1 MRRSSYLI
9 FYPGTAAF
17 AVFISGWI
25 AWLCLSPALSAQTA
39 VNDCQKV
46 WIYLD
51 TTQLTTADFTPLKI
65 TPRCAARLY
74 QKGAPDE
81 TNFSN
86 AVPGQHIRTAIEKD
100 CRRILFYSRALQAYS
115 AMINP
120 SKTSSLKDLPFVK
133 EVTMV
138 RRYRRM
144 SPPEPARSLEKSHS
158 DNPYYGNSYEQLQRL
173 NIPPVHEA
181 GYTGAGVRI
190 ALIDAG
196 FFKDHEVFQQ
206 IITSDRLIAERD
218 FIYKDNDVQDDQA
231 GSGTSNIQCRHGT
244 SVWSL
249 IGGFV
254 EDSYIGAAYGAEFL
268 LAKTEIIPSETAVE
282 EDYFVAAVEWADE
295 NGADIISSSVS
306 YRYDFDDPAE
316 DHPYEDLDGRTTAVA
331 RVVNWAFERGIL
343 PVICAGNA
351 ARLFSDGGLMSPSD
365 ALGALTVG
373 AVNLDGQIAGFSSHG
388 PTPDGRIKPDLCAP
402 GVSIYVASSGSPTS
416 YNTGDGTS
424 YATPLIAGSAA
435 LLIEKYSTLSP
446 IQIIQMLRN
455 NASHSHNPD
464 HRYGWGVPDIYRAMF
479 AQDSLFIPGR
489 QLERKRVYAL
499 PNPAISG
506 VTLRFLWPH
515 VIPSEKRVPLTI
527 HNLLGELVWRTE
539 LAPQIAGTPESIRWN
554 LKNLQ
559 GNNVSSGLYVVTIHD
574 RNTIISGNC
583 LILH

>member
-1 MRRSSYLI
+1 MRRNSYLI

-25 AWLCLSPALSAQTA
+25 AWLCLSRTISAQTT
-39 VNDCQKV
+39 VNDSQKV

-51 TTQLTTADFTPLKI
+51 TTQLTTADFTPPEI
-65 TPRCAARLY
+65 TPRCAARLH
-74 QKGAPDE
+74 QKGTPEDR
-81 TNFSN
+81 NFSD

-100 CRRILFYSRALQAYS
+100 CREILFYSRSLQAYS
-115 AMINP
+115 AIINP
-120 SKTSSLKDLPFVK
+120 DKTPTLENLPFVK
-133 EVTMV
+133 EVTTV
-138 RRYRRM
+138 RRYRRIT
-144 SPPEPARSLEKSHS
+144 PPEPARLLEKSYS
-158 DNPYYGNSYEQLQRL
+158 VNPYYGNSYEQLQRL
-173 NIPPVHEA
+173 NIPLVHEA

-190 ALIDAG
+190 AVIDAG
-196 FFKDHEVFQQ
+196 FYKEHEVFQN
-206 IITSDRLIAERD
+206 IHASGRLIAERD
-218 FIYKDNDVQDDQA
+218 FIFKDNDVQDDQA
-231 GSGTSNIQCRHGT
+231 GSGTSSIQCWHGT

-249 IGGFV
+249 IGGYV
-254 EDSYIGAAYGAEFL
+254 ANTYIGAAYNAEFL

-282 EDYFVAAVEWADE
+282 EDYFVAAVEWADK
-295 NGADIISSSVS
+295 NGADIISSSVA
-306 YRYDFDDPAE
+306 YRYDFDDPAD
-316 DHPYEDLDGRTTAVA
+316 DHPYEELDGRTTAVA
-331 RVVNWAFERGIL
+331 RAVNWAFERGIL

-416 YNTGDGTS
+416 YNAGDGTS

-435 LLIEKYSTLSP
+435 LLIERYPTLSP
-446 IQIIQMLRN
+446 IQIIQMLRD

-464 HRYGWGVPDIYRAMF
+464 RRYGWGVPDVYRAMF
-479 AQDSLFIPGR
+479 TQDSLFIPGR
-489 QLERKRVYAL
+489 PLERKRVYAL
-499 PNPAISG
+499 PNPAVSG

-527 HNLLGELVWRTE
+527 HNLLGELVWHTE
-539 LAPQIAGTPESIRWN
+539 LVPQIAGTPESIRWN

-574 RNTIISGNC
+574 RNTVISGNC

>member
-1 MRRSSYLI
+1 MRHSSYLI

-17 AVFISGWI
+17 AVFVSGWI
-25 AWLCLSPALSAQTA
+25 AWLCLSRTMSAQTT
-39 VNDCQKV
+39 VNDRQKV

-51 TTQLTTADFTPLKI
+51 TTRLTTADFTPLEI
-65 TPRCAARLY
+65 PARCSARLH
-74 QKGAPDE
+74 QKGTPEDR
-81 TNFSN
+81 NFSD

-100 CRRILFYSRALQAYS
+100 CRKILFYSRALQAYS
-115 AMINP
+115 AIINP
-120 SKTSSLKDLPFVK
+120 QKTPILENLPFVR
-133 EVTMV
+133 EVTVV
-138 RRYRRM
+138 RRYRRI
-144 SPPEPARSLEKSHS
+144 SLPESTRLLEKSQS
-158 DNPYYGNSYEQLQRL
+158 FNPYYGNSFEQLQRL
-173 NIPPVHEA
+173 NIPLVHEA

-190 ALIDAG
+190 AVIDAG
-196 FFKDHEVFQQ
+196 FYKDHEVFQH
-206 IITSDRLIAERD
+206 IISSGRLIAERD
-218 FIYKDNDVQDDQA
+218 FIYKDNDVQDDRA
-231 GSGTSNIQCRHGT
+231 GSGTSSIQCRHGT

-249 IGGFV
+249 IGGYV
-254 EDSYIGAAYGAEFL
+254 ANTYIGAAYNAEFL

-282 EDYFVAAVEWADE
+282 EDYFVAAVEWADK
-295 NGADIISSSVS
+295 NGADIISSSVA
-306 YRYDFDDPAE
+306 YRYDFDDPAD
-316 DHPYEDLDGRTTAVA
+316 DHPYENLDGRTTAVA
-331 RVVNWAFERGIL
+331 RTVNWAFERGIL

-351 ARLFSDGGLMSPSD
+351 AQLFSDGGLMSPSD

-402 GVSIYVASSGSPTS
+402 GVSIYVASSSSPTS
-416 YNTGDGTS
+416 YNAGDGTS

-435 LLIEKYSTLSP
+435 LLIEKYPTLSP

-464 HRYGWGVPDIYRAMF
+464 HRYGWGVPDVYRAMF

-489 QLERKRVYAL
+489 PLERKRVYAL

-515 VIPSEKRVPLTI
+515 VIPAEKRVPLTI

-539 LAPQIAGTPESIRWN
+539 LTPQIAGTPESIRWN

-559 GNNVSSGLYVVTIHD
+559 GINVSSGLYVVTIHD
-574 RNTIISGNC
+574 RNTVISGNC